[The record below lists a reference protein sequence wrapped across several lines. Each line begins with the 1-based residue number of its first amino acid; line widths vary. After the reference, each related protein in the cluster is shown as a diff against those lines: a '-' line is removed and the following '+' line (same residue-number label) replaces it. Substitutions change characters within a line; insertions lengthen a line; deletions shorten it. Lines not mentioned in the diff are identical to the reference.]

1 MEPTELLRLVGEQLD
16 RIGCPRF
23 TTGSV
28 AAMVYGEPRFT
39 NDIDIVV
46 RIGEREAREI
56 AAAFEGDDWYVSA
69 EAAVDAARVG
79 GMFNI
84 IHVPS
89 GLKVDL
95 IVAPGDAYD
104 AERFARVRN
113 IRMSDGRLE
122 PFSAPEDVILKK
134 LVFFREGASGKHL
147 RDIAAMIEVQ
157 GADALDWEYLSLWAG
172 RLGVESEL
180 ARLRPGG

>member
-1 MEPTELLRLVGEQLD
+1 MEPTDLLALVGAQLD

-28 AAMVYGEPRFT
+28 ASMVYGEPRFT

-46 RIGEREAREI
+46 RLDERKAREV
-56 AAAFEGDDWYVSA
+56 AAAFVGDDWYVST
-69 EAAVDAARVG
+69 EAAVEAVRHH

-95 IVAPGDAYD
+95 IVA
-104 AERFARVRN
+104 
-113 IRMSDGRLE
+113 
-122 PFSAPEDVILKK
+122 
-134 LVFFREGASGKHL
+134 
-147 RDIAAMIEVQ
+147 VQ
-157 GADALDWEYLSLWAG
+157 GAESLDWQYMALWAG
-172 RLGVESEL
+172 RLGVETEFE
-180 ARLRPGG
+180 RVRPRD

>member
-1 MEPTELLRLVGEQLD
+1 MDPTELLGVVGAQLD

-28 AAMVYGEPRFT
+28 ASMVYGEPRFT

-46 RIGEREAREI
+46 RLDERKARAIAEA
-56 AAAFEGDDWYVSA
+56 FVGDDWYVSP
-69 EAAVDAARVG
+69 EAAVDAVRRR

-95 IVAPGDAYD
+95 IVAPNDPYD
-104 AERFARVRN
+104 TARFARVRS
-113 IRMSDGRLE
+113 IRMPDGRME
-122 PFSAPEDVILKK
+122 PFSSPEDVILKK
-134 LVFFREGASGKHL
+134 LAFFREGGSDKHL
-147 RDIAAMIEVQ
+147 RDIATIVAVQ
-157 GADALDWEYLSLWAG
+157 GAPALDWEYMALWAG
-172 RLGVESEL
+172 RLGVEAEFE
-180 ARLRPGG
+180 RVRPRD

>member
-1 MEPTELLRLVGEQLD
+1 MDPTDLLGVVGAQLD

-28 AAMVYGEPRFT
+28 ASMVYGEPRFT

-46 RIGEREAREI
+46 RLDERGAREI
-56 AAAFEGDDWYVSA
+56 AAAFVGDDWYVSA
-69 EAAVDAARVG
+69 EAAVDAVRRR

-95 IVAPGDAYD
+95 IVAPNDPYD
-104 AERFARVRN
+104 TARFARVRS
-113 IRMSDGRLE
+113 IRMPDGRLE
-122 PFSAPEDVILKK
+122 PFSSPEDVILKK
-134 LVFFREGASGKHL
+134 LAFFRESGSDKHL
-147 RDIAAMIEVQ
+147 RDIATIVAVQ
-157 GADALDWEYLSLWAG
+157 GAEALDWEYMALWAG
-172 RLGVESEL
+172 RLGVEAEFE
-180 ARLRPGG
+180 RVRPRG